1 MSILSRLKGIREVI
15 IPFAGWE
22 MFIMRLAFAWY
33 FYDLL
38 PDLIGFKTMPFPNS
52 LGHWID
58 FTVVADPTVW
68 STLRLILL
76 PCLFVY
82 VCGFLTVPALA
93 YMLFLNVAFG
103 TLSNSQGAIGHTTQL
118 VALVILAQLGMS
130 LWEWILEA
138 GKGRLKLL
146 DGLDRQR
153 RIIHAA
159 RVMIAA
165 AYLTTAISKIDRS
178 DGLWLWQTPNL
189 SVQIVKTQA
198 NQYYN
203 TLETYSPFLME
214 KLPAFIAEH
223 PFASRV
229 LFAPGLLIELFLFLG
244 LMGRGWSAALGICGI
259 LLHRGIDFLM
269 GLEFHSHEVILW
281 IFYVNVPYWIVL
293 AALAAGKAFRPRQPQ
308 PA

>member
-1 MSILSRLKGIREVI
+1 MNILSRLKGVREIV

-22 MFIMRLAFAWY
+22 MFVMRAAFSWY
-33 FYDLL
+33 FFYEVL
-38 PDLIGFKTMPFPNS
+38 PDGISFKTMPFPNS

-58 FTVVADPTVW
+58 FTFASAPGVW
-68 STLRLILL
+68 GTLKLL
-76 PCLFVY
+76 AIPCLLAY
-82 VCGFLTVPALA
+82 IGGILTVPALA
-93 YMLFLNVAFG
+93 YLFFLILAFG

-118 VALVILAQLGMS
+118 VALVILAQLGMA
-130 LWEWILEA
+130 LWEVLRRGRPWLDNLE
-138 GKGRLKLL
+138 
-146 DGLDRQR
+146 RQR

-165 AYLTTAISKIDRS
+165 TYLTTAISKIDRS

-203 TLETYSPFLME
+203 TLETYNPLLME
-214 KLPAFIAEH
+214 KLPASIAEH
-223 PFASRV
+223 PAVSRV

-244 LMGRGWSAALGICGI
+244 LMGRGWSAVLGLSGI
-259 LLHRGIDFLM
+259 LLHRGIDLLM

-281 IFYVNVPYWIVL
+281 IFYVNVPYWI
-293 AALAAGKAFRPRQPQ
+293 AAMIRRGWKTFLRPQ